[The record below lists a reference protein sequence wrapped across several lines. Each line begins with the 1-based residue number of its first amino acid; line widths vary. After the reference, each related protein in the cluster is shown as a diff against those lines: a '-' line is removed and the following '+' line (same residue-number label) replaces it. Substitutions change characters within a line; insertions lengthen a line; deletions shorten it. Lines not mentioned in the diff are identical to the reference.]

1 MCERRKNMTESG
13 AVRAIHMKCPL
24 CDKIHDIEERVRVA
38 KTIIK
43 DEEVEYEEKFYR
55 CANCDE
61 EENEFVSGKI
71 ENENLLNARNSY
83 RKAHGLL
90 TSDEII
96 AIRENYGLSQVDLAR
111 LLGWGEAT
119 ISRYES
125 KAIQDDAYDNMLRII
140 RDDPLSALELLQK
153 NAECFSDLKIFV
165 IKQKIMEKLDGAGK
179 EYLQRKALESE
190 YVKYQEP
197 CDENGYK
204 VLDIDKL
211 EAVVSYFAERVKN
224 LYKVKL
230 MKMLWYADSLCYKE
244 NDISMM
250 GLVYSHEP
258 MGALPIGHYKI
269 VGLPN
274 IKVQEEEG
282 YDTTVFHFYPNTTID
297 KDYLSEDDKK
307 ILDRVIK
314 KFGTFS
320 AKRIVEYMHKEKA
333 YAETN
338 DKEVILYRL
347 SKGIREF

>member
-1 MCERRKNMTESG
+1 MVK
-13 AVRAIHMKCPL
+13 L
-24 CDKIHDIEERVRVA
+24 IEERVRVA
-38 KTIIK
+38 KSIIK

-96 AIRENYGLSQVDLAR
+96 AIRENYGLSRVDLAR

-153 NAECFSDLKIFV
+153 NAKCFSDLKIFV

-211 EAVVSYFAERVKN
+211 S
-224 LYKVKL
+224 LYTKAKDKSSTIIDEDKHKDDLIKKIKTLADKVRHISDSNRCINSEL
-230 MKMLWYADSLCYKE
+230 NEEWDDWYNSDEDEFFFIDDQGVLK
-244 NDISMM
+244 DINNAI
-250 GLVYSHEP
+250 GLVH
-258 MGALPIGHYKI
+258 
-269 VGLPN
+269 
-274 IKVQEEEG
+274 
-282 YDTTVFHFYPNTTID
+282 
-297 KDYLSEDDKK
+297 KK
-307 ILDRVIK
+307 
-314 KFGTFS
+314 TS
-320 AKRIVEYMHKEKA
+320 
-333 YAETN
+333 
-338 DKEVILYRL
+338 
-347 SKGIREF
+347 